1 MTKDRDDRDDIASR
15 RGDDPHGDGSL
26 PHPPKMDE
34 HRYLKDLRA
43 LQVELVKVQGWVKAT
58 GERLVLVFEGR
69 DTAGK
74 GGTIQRFTEHI
85 NPRGARHVA
94 LSAPNTTEAR
104 QWYFQRY
111 VGELPTG
118 GEIVFFDRSWYN
130 RAGVEHVM
138 GFCTNEEYALFLRQ
152 APDFERFL
160 VESGIRLTK
169 FWLAI
174 NKQEQARRLASRK
187 DDPLKQWKLS
197 TVDAQ
202 ALAHWDDYTRAS
214 ERIFAMTHTPAAP
227 WTILN
232 ANDKRTGRINAIRH
246 VLHGLDYPGKDRKV
260 AKKPDPGIVGTPQE
274 IFGQSGAG

>member
-1 MTKDRDDRDDIASR
+1 MPKDKSEKISDR
-15 RGDDPHGDGSL
+15 RGDAPQGDGSL
-26 PHPPKMDE
+26 PHPPKMDAHE
-34 HRYLKDLRA
+34 YERELRA
-43 LQVELVKVQGWVKAT
+43 LQVELVKVQGWVKES

-74 GGTIQRFTEHI
+74 GGTIQRFSEHI

-94 LSAPNTTEAR
+94 LPVPNATEAS

-111 VGELPTG
+111 VRELPAG

-138 GFCTNEEYALFLRQ
+138 GFCTNDEYALFLRQ

-160 VESGIRLTK
+160 VEGGIRLTK

-174 NKQEQARRLASRK
+174 NREEQARRLESRK
-187 DDPLKQWKLS
+187 DDPLKRWKLS
-197 TVDAQ
+197 KVDSQ
-202 ALAHWDDYTRAS
+202 ALDRWDDYTRAS

-227 WTILN
+227 WTIVN

-246 VLHGLDYPGKDRKV
+246 VLHQLEYPDKDRKV
-260 AKKPDPGIVGTPQE
+260 AKKPDPTIVGTPQQ
-274 IFGQSGAG
+274 IFGQAGI